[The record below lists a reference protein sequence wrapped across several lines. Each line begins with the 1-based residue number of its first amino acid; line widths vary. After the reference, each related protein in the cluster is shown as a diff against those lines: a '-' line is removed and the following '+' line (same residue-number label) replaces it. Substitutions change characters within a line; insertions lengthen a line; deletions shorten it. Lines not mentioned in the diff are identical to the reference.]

1 MLVPNKMQHVI
12 CTGNLGS
19 KQQYEELRQLA
30 RTYNTVILILLNI
43 YFHPLLISSQCMY
56 GTVLD

>member
-30 RTYNTVILILLNI
+30 RELKTDRIIN
-43 YFHPLLISSQCMY
+43 Q
-56 GTVLD
+56 

>member
-30 RTYNTVILILLNI
+30 RKLL
-43 YFHPLLISSQCMY
+43 LLLFFLS
-56 GTVLD
+56 